1 LEHEYGAKAHFR
13 TLTYGRSNWVT
24 SKDKKKLEEFLK
36 RKQQHIGVD
45 KDGNPV
51 FLADNDFMINMTMR
65 DYPDIEFHKTS
76 EFK

>member
-1 LEHEYGAKAHFR
+1 MLSYS
-13 TLTYGRSNWVT
+13 RSNWVT
-24 SKDKKKLEEFLK
+24 STDKKKLEEFVK
-36 RKQQHIGVD
+36 RKQQHIGED

-51 FLADNDFMINMTMR
+51 FLADNDFMINMTKR

>member
-1 LEHEYGAKAHFR
+1 
-13 TLTYGRSNWVT
+13 
-24 SKDKKKLEEFLK
+24 SKDKKKLDEFLK
-36 RKQQHIGVD
+36 RKQAHIGED